1 MFLLFPKNSSAAK
14 EKEEYIIYVY
24 SMKYTEHTKA
34 CGNHCD
40 AWPPSHVSLIVLA
53 NYLFLFWS

>member
-24 SMKYTEHTKA
+24 SMKYTEHTKS
-34 CGNHCD
+34 CGNHCE
-40 AWPPSHVSLIVLA
+40 AWP
-53 NYLFLFWS
+53 LFSRITNCDCTLFIFF